1 MAGASVWALATVRAQ
16 AAVLSYKA
24 NVTLT
29 GTIVAE
35 AIVAAGVDASL
46 FTAVMSAPRIV
57 TETKSILIHA
67 VSGAVYPE
75 FGQKAW
81 TIRLVA
87 AIFPSPV
94 WVAGAISKRAYTMS
108 AAICRTGIRQGAIGA
123 VPSSV
128 TSARAI
134 ETRSMI

>member
-1 MAGASVWALATVRAQ
+1 MAGASVWALATVWAQ

-57 TETKSILIHA
+57 TETKSILTHD

-81 TIRLVA
+81 T
-87 AIFPSPV
+87 
-94 WVAGAISKRAYTMS
+94 
-108 AAICRTGIRQGAIGA
+108 
-123 VPSSV
+123 PSSDLGLGLWAQPFG
-128 TSARAI
+128 SDLGHRL
-134 ETRSMI
+134 